1 MDTSDIRVHC
11 KGVIDLGSGGLD
23 MQLKPRPKKRSL
35 ISLATPIDIRGTLKD
50 PEFRVQK
57 KGLAKTG
64 LRIYF
69 WFVTVWEG
77 LLRQQIPSYD
87 FPAYMRVM
95 NGEPP

>member
-1 MDTSDIRVHC
+1 
-11 KGVIDLGSGGLD
+11 